1 MPCVARCSLPQ
12 HAVNKNL
19 WACRG
24 DIFIA
29 KITCHLRI
37 TSGLYWLRRSI
48 SDGAISQLRRAK
60 WKPAPDV
67 IGPRR
72 YFHLAQPSAERDDS
86 RRCFFVGAAR
96 PSDRINWKQKR
107 DKRGA
112 DR

>member
-1 MPCVARCSLPQ
+1 MACVARCSLPQ

-19 WACRG
+19 CVRAEEIFLLQKSHAICVLQVAFIGSG
-24 DIFIA
+24 DRY
-29 KITCHLRI
+29 LM
-37 TSGLYWLRRSI
+37 
-48 SDGAISQLRRAK
+48 GAISQLRRAK

-96 PSDRINWKQKR
+96 PERSN
-107 DKRGA
+107 
-112 DR
+112 